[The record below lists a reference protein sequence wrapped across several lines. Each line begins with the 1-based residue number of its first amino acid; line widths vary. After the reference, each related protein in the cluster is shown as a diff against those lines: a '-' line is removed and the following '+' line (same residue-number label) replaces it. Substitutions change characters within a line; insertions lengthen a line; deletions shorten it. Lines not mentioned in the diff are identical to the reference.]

1 MNSAFIQKFESPRFT
16 DGFGMRYESNREM
29 TYDSIEVF
37 GMSNWMNGVAIIEMG
52 KTDEKRK
59 VVSGKQAFSLP

>member
-1 MNSAFIQKFESPRFT
+1 
-16 DGFGMRYESNREM
+16 M

-52 KTDEKRK
+52 KTGEKRK
-59 VVSGKQAFSLP
+59 LVSGKQDFSLPQTEMSSRNPSGDVK